1 MRHSSEIDMCSGPL
15 AGSLLR
21 FSIPLMASSIL
32 QLLFNAADIIVLG
45 QFASSSAMAAVG
57 ATSSLNSLMVN
68 LFLGLSI
75 GCSVV
80 MARSYGAQDWQR
92 VHDTVHTALLLA
104 VCCGA
109 VLILAGVPLLPALL
123 RWMDTP
129 PDLLDQS
136 VLYMRIVFLGMPAM
150 MIYDFGAGI
159 LRAIGD
165 TQRPLFFLTAAGV
178 TNACLNVFFVVA
190 FHLDVAGVALA
201 TSLSQYL
208 SAFLV
213 VRCLM
218 QPDTRYQLRLR
229 ELKISA
235 PILLQIVRVGLPA
248 GIQSVVFSI
257 SNVLI
262 QSTINS
268 FGSIAMAGSTAG
280 GNIEGF
286 VWTAMDAFTQST
298 LSFTG
303 QNYGAKKFHR
313 ITKVVWYNLGLVTVV
328 GLVLGIGA
336 YLVGPWVLQVYSSDP
351 EVIAYGLERM
361 LLVCTPYA
369 LCGVM
374 NVLVGAMRGLGS
386 SLTPMVVSIFGVCVL
401 RVVWIY
407 TVFPL
412 DPSFAMLFL
421 SYPVTWA
428 VTAAI
433 EVVCFFVIRK
443 KAIARAGG
451 MAADAD

>member
-1 MRHSSEIDMCSGPL
+1 MRHSSEMDMCSGPL
-15 AGSLLR
+15 VGNLLR

-80 MARSYGAQDWQR
+80 MARSYGAQDWRR
-92 VHDTVHTALLLA
+92 VHDAVHTALLLA
-104 VCCGA
+104 VFCGA
-109 VLILAGVPLLPALL
+109 FLIVAGIPLLPALL

-150 MIYDFGAGI
+150 MVYDFGAGI

-165 TQRPLFFLTAAGV
+165 TKRPLFFLTAAGI

-201 TSLSQYL
+201 TSISQYL

-218 QPDTRYQLRLR
+218 QPGTRYQLHPKQMR
-229 ELKISA
+229 ISG

-262 QSTINS
+262 QSSINT
-268 FGSIAMAGSTAG
+268 FTLAVAGSTAAA
-280 GNIEGF
+280 NIENF
-286 VWTAMDAFTQST
+286 VYTAMNAIYQAALNFTS
-298 LSFTG
+298 
-303 QNYGAKKFHR
+303 QNVGAGKKER
-313 ITKVVWYNLGLVTVV
+313 IPLILRDCLVIVTVI
-328 GLVLGIGA
+328 GAVLGGLA
-336 YLVGPWVLQVYSSDP
+336 VLFGRQLLSIYTSDL
-351 EVIAYGLERM
+351 EVIPFGLDRIHVIC
-361 LLVCTPYA
+361 LTYL
-369 LCGVM
+369 LCGLMDVTCGVVRGM
-374 NVLVGAMRGLGS
+374 GAAVTPTIV
-386 SLTPMVVSIFGVCVL
+386 SLTGACGL

-407 TVFPL
+407 TVFA
-412 DPSFAMLFL
+412 SAHSLFVLYL
-421 SYPVTWA
+421 SYPVTWV
-428 VTAAI
+428 VTCAAHL
-433 EVVCFFVIRK
+433 VCFAYFYRHLRLSGQ
-443 KAIARAGG
+443 ATLHG
-451 MAADAD
+451 